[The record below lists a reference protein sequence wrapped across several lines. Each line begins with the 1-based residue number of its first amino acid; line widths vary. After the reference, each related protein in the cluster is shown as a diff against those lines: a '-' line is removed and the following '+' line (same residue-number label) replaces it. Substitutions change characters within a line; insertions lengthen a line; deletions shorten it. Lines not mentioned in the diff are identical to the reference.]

1 MKAIIVDDEPLAR
14 NELHYLLNEIRTF
27 EVINE
32 AENVSETLE
41 LLLYDHYDV
50 IFLDINLM
58 EESGLDLA
66 NKINKMQN
74 PPHIIFAT
82 EIGRAHV

>member
-27 EVINE
+27 DVINE

-41 LLLYDHYDV
+41 LLLYDRYDL

-58 EESGLDLA
+58 EESGLNLA
-66 NKINKMQN
+66 NKINKMQLT
-74 PPHIIFAT
+74 IMFY
-82 EIGRAHV
+82 EV

>member
-27 EVINE
+27 DVINE

-41 LLLYDHYDV
+41 LLLYDRYDV
-50 IFLDINLM
+50 IF
-58 EESGLDLA
+58 
-66 NKINKMQN
+66 
-74 PPHIIFAT
+74 
-82 EIGRAHV
+82 RY